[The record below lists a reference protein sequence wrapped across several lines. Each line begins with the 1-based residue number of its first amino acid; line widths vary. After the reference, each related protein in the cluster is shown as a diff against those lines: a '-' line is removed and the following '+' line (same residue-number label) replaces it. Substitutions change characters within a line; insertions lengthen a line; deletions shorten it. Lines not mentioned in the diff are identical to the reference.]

1 MDQRRT
7 IQTVLLEEVVQR
19 RERYA
24 DVPRRFNEIEQ
35 VIASGLFMGDEE
47 LSNRSG
53 IARQKFSVR
62 PSRQPMLNF
71 ADDLPRR
78 ESVLSRGRGA
88 CDADEPSDLG
98 DFQTQLTMEK
108 KMGEH
113 TFASVVVT
121 HLLSKGKRRLQ
132 DRKMFGRP
140 QPRWDSRLVEPLIER
155 FAIPDHQ
162 YYLLDCAL
170 GFQSRKSNSDR
181 FQTEDEIVLI
191 PFGASC
197 SVLDSRF
204 RR

>member
-1 MDQRRT
+1 MLTSKPLKCSVPLSPRSPLK
-7 IQTVLLEEVVQR
+7 VLC
-19 RERYA
+19 
-24 DVPRRFNEIEQ
+24 P
-35 VIASGLFMGDEE
+35 
-47 LSNRSG
+47 
-53 IARQKFSVR
+53 SV
-62 PSRQPMLNF
+62 S
-71 ADDLPRR
+71 
-78 ESVLSRGRGA
+78 RGA

-191 PFGASC
+191 PFGASKRAQSPHRALPVSSGWVILTTLQRNLR
-197 SVLDSRF
+197 SVLELLIGSKSLSLIRPL
-204 RR
+204 

>member
-1 MDQRRT
+1 
-7 IQTVLLEEVVQR
+7 
-19 RERYA
+19 
-24 DVPRRFNEIEQ
+24 
-35 VIASGLFMGDEE
+35 
-47 LSNRSG
+47 
-53 IARQKFSVR
+53 
-62 PSRQPMLNF
+62 
-71 ADDLPRR
+71 
-78 ESVLSRGRGA
+78 
-88 CDADEPSDLG
+88 
-98 DFQTQLTMEK
+98 MEK

-191 PFGASC
+191 PFGAIGSSVIPSRNQGWRRQCFAVAVTVPSWDGEVVGDELKTTLCWMAPGWRIKRAVPNSRSVPNAC
-197 SVLDSRF
+197 SRSIPPHQSNVFRDTLSARLDASF
-204 RR
+204 VFTDAS